1 MTLST
6 VRCDLGIRIV
16 SLIMI
21 ISAKFMYVNVEHV
34 GTSETFVFVKTLK
47 WTHKPTLNT
56 KQTTT
61 TTRTSLLLR
70 MRKMRQ
76 SVLVLTPK
84 YAEY

>member
-1 MTLST
+1 M
-6 VRCDLGIRIV
+6 C
-16 SLIMI
+16 
-21 ISAKFMYVNVEHV
+21 VNFEVDHM
-34 GTSETFVFVKTLK
+34 GKSETIVFVRTLK

-84 YAEY
+84 YAEYYDYYYTNTAAEQP